1 MSTQIEIREREV
13 VLLEDA
19 HIRPMM
25 GLDVLETL
33 PFADHPVCS
42 GRPLHPCP

>member
-1 MSTQIEIREREV
+1 MSTQIETGEREV

-25 GLDVLETL
+25 G
-33 PFADHPVCS
+33 PRCPRAPAFADHPVCA
-42 GRPLHPCP
+42 GRPLHPRP